1 MDAPGLVDGR
11 HYTTYVDAVLDLKRR
26 AALEAAEQLLLRL
39 VAATEAEARAEHLGV
54 APWYYEQLAII
65 YRKQR
70 AHAKELGIL
79 ERYEQQA
86 KAPGAGPGQLAARLA
101 KLRQRPGGGGV

>member
-1 MDAPGLVDGR
+1 MDKPGFVGGR

-26 AALEAAEQLLLRL
+26 AALDAAEQLLLTL
-39 VAATEAEARAEHLGV
+39 VAATEAEARAEHWGV

-65 YRKQR
+65 YRKQK
-70 AHAKELGIL
+70 APEKELGIL
-79 ERYEQQA
+79 ERYEKQA

-101 KLRQRPGGGGV
+101 KLRLRLGGAS